1 MSDALVVQLVR
12 HAMVIC
18 LLVAAPLL
26 VTELIVGVTVSVIQ
40 AVTQVQEQTLTFV
53 PKLVAVA
60 VVLVLF
66 LPWMLGVLVDY
77 VAGTIRSLPMLSQ

>member
-1 MSDALVVQLVR
+1 VSDTLVVQLVR
-12 HAMVIC
+12 HAMVVC

>member
-1 MSDALVVQLVR
+1 MSDTLVVQLVR
-12 HAMVIC
+12 HAMVVC